1 VTIISLI
8 LFKYTLVWLA
18 LYGLWESGRILHLNR
33 GDLRILLRENVNGP
47 KKLSTELR
55 INQAQYLLA
64 VFCVMLLVGLV
75 QAVAPLLPLE
85 HYAQPSVMVTRLG
98 FIVLGGILIAKQRS
112 VRRQRERLDGYYDQ
126 QQHELNAAKSHMH
139 RRATDPPAQGE

>member
-8 LFKYTLVWLA
+8 LFKYTLVWVA
-18 LYGLWESGRILHLNR
+18 LYGLWESGQILHLNR

-64 VFCVMLLVGLV
+64 VFCVMLLIGLV
-75 QAVAPLLPLE
+75 QAFAPLLPLE

-98 FIVLGGILIAKQRS
+98 LIVLGGILIAKQRS
-112 VRRQRERLDGYYDQ
+112 VRKQRERLDGYYDQ
-126 QQHELNAAKSHMH
+126 QQRALEAAQIHMH
-139 RRATDPPAQGE
+139 RRATDPPLEGK